1 MLMEMGESE
10 KNSLVMMLHMFQGY
24 YHEISISFQKRKKKM
39 PHQFLNCS
47 IFATMSVNV
56 PNMRNM

>member
-24 YHEISISFQKRKKKM
+24 YHEISISFQKIKKK
-39 PHQFLNCS
+39 NATS
-47 IFATMSVNV
+47 IFKL
-56 PNMRNM
+56 